1 MKKIFSP
8 APVFRKGTPF
18 FLRLLHAVRVVAV
31 FFVVST
37 VSIVLLYRFIPPPVT
52 PLMLLRLG
60 DQAGEGKPLK
70 LYTDWRPLEEIS
82 PYLTAA
88 VVVAEDQRFYDHHGF
103 DFEAIQNA
111 LRRNER
117 AKARGRT
124 RVVGA
129 STISQQTAKNL
140 FLWPAR
146 SWARK
151 GLEVY
156 FTVLIETL
164 WPKRRILEMY
174 LNVAELGPGVYGAQA
189 ASMHWFGRDAR
200 RLTRSQAALLAS
212 ILPKPRSWS
221 PVHPPRRVARRQ
233 AWILRQLPAFL
244 GREE

>member
-8 APVFRKGTPF
+8 TPVFRKGTPF
-18 FLRLLHAVRVVAV
+18 LLRLLHVVRLAVVY
-31 FFVVST
+31 FIVST
-37 VSIVLLYRFIPPPVT
+37 VSVVLIYRFVPPPAT

-60 DQAGEGKPLK
+60 NQVTTGKPLK
-70 LYTDWRPLEEIS
+70 LYKDWRPLEEIS
-82 PYLTAA
+82 PYLAAA
-88 VVVAEDQRFYDHHGF
+88 VGVAEDQRFYDHYGF

-117 AKARGRT
+117 ARARGRT

-129 STISQQTAKNL
+129 STISQQTAKNV

-164 WPKRRILEMY
+164 WPKRRILEVY
-174 LNVAELGPGVYGAQA
+174 LNVAEMGEGIYGAQA
-189 ASMHWFGRDAR
+189 ASRHYFGRDAR
-200 RLTRSQAALLAS
+200 RLTRGQAALLAS

-221 PVHPPRRVARRQ
+221 PLHPPRRVVRRQ
-233 AWILRQLPAFL
+233 AWILRQLPAFI
-244 GREE
+244 GRGR

>member
-8 APVFRKGTPF
+8 TPVFRKGTPLF
-18 FLRLLHAVRVVAV
+18 MRLLHGVRLAAV
-31 FFVVST
+31 FFFLST
-37 VSIVLLYRFIPPPVT
+37 VAVVLVYRFVPPPVT

-60 DQAGEGKPLK
+60 DQMADGETLTLK
-70 LYTDWRPLEEIS
+70 KDWRSLDAIS
-82 PYLTAA
+82 PYLAAA

-124 RVVGA
+124 RVIGA
-129 STISQQTAKNL
+129 STISQQTAKNV

-164 WPKRRILEMY
+164 WPKKRILEVY
-174 LNVAELGPGVYGAQA
+174 LNVAELGPGIYGAQM
-189 ASMHWFGRDAR
+189 ASEHWFGRDAA
-200 RLTRSQAALLAS
+200 RLSRAQAALLAS

-221 PVHPPRRVARRQ
+221 PVHPPRRVVRRQ
-233 AWILRQLPAFL
+233 RWILRQLPAFI
-244 GREE
+244 GRED

>member
-8 APVFRKGTPF
+8 APVFRKGTPL
-18 FLRLLHAVRVVAV
+18 FLRLLHGVRLAVV

-37 VSIVLLYRFIPPPVT
+37 VSVVLVYRFVPPPAT

-60 DQAGEGKPLK
+60 DQIAEGKALK
-70 LYTDWRPLEEIS
+70 LYKDWRSLEEIS

-103 DFEAIQNA
+103 DFGAIQNA

-117 AKARGRT
+117 ARARGRT

-174 LNVAELGPGVYGAQA
+174 LNVAEMGPGIYGAQA
-189 ASMHWFGRDAR
+189 ASRHWFGRDAR
-200 RLTRSQAALLAS
+200 RLTRPQAARLAS

-221 PVHPPRRVARRQ
+221 PVYPPRRVARRE
-233 AWILRQLPAFL
+233 AWILQQLPAFI
-244 GREE
+244 GRAR

>member
-8 APVFRKGTPF
+8 IPVFRKGTPL
-18 FLRLLHAVRVVAV
+18 FLRLLHAVRLAVV
-31 FFVVST
+31 FFVLST
-37 VSIVLLYRFIPPPVT
+37 VAVVLVYRFVPPPAT

-60 DQAGEGKPLK
+60 EQWAEGEPLTLK
-70 LYTDWRPLEEIS
+70 KDWRPLDKIS
-82 PYLTAA
+82 PYLASA
-88 VVVAEDQRFYDHHGF
+88 VVVSEDQRFYDHHGF

-111 LRRNER
+111 LQRNER

-156 FTVLIETL
+156 FTVLSEAL

-174 LNVAELGPGVYGAQA
+174 LNVAELGPGIYGAQM
-189 ASMHWFGRDAR
+189 ASIHWFGRDADR
-200 RLTRSQAALLAS
+200 ISQSQAALLAS
-212 ILPKPRSWS
+212 ILPKPLAWS
-221 PVHPPRRVARRQ
+221 PVHPPRRVAHRQ
-233 AWILRQLPAFL
+233 TWVLRQLPAFL
-244 GREE
+244 GRDE